1 MAGIIDDLNVLS
13 DILEHSP
20 INIMIADVDENIT
33 FINQQAKTVL
43 TNVESEIAKY
53 IPGFRASEVVG
64 GSIHRYHKDP
74 EPIKQMLR
82 ALGPGQVRKGYI
94 TPGPYLF
101 QHETR
106 PLYNAEGVKLGYVVQ
121 WNDVTTQRTAQE
133 EADRMKSGVNGA
145 SNALMLCDEDRKIT
159 FVNPAAHQMLARREA
174 TLRQFL
180 PQFDVNNLVGACI
193 DMFHRNPKHQ
203 EALLSDAS
211 RLPYTGKITLPG
223 VVLEVT
229 ATMVTN
235 GDGEYRGNMVEWRDL
250 TEEVETENNI
260 QKLIDDAVN
269 GDLNKRLETE
279 NLDGFNKVL
288 CESINRLLDEII
300 RPIHDA
306 SVVVKGLAEGDLTKQ
321 ISADYQG
328 EFGALKQAVN
338 SSIGN
343 LLGMVDEIRESS
355 MNIGTAATQISAGNT
370 DLSQRTEEQAASLE
384 ETASS
389 MEEMTSTV
397 KQNADNVKDASRLAS
412 SAREQ
417 AEKGGVIVASA
428 VTAMGEINSRSKK
441 ISDIIGVI
449 DEIAFQTNILALN
462 AAVEAARAGE
472 QGRGF
477 AVVAAEVRN
486 LAQRSAS
493 AAKEIKSLIND
504 SVEKV
509 EEGTRLVSDS
519 GSSLEQIVSAVKR
532 VSEIVSEIAAASE
545 EQSIGIEQVNK
556 AIMQLEQVTQQNA
569 ALVEEA
575 AASSESMRDQ
585 SQNLNS
591 LIGFFDTGSGDR
603 QPASRRA
610 STGRAVTS
618 SGARS
623 ASRRAPQPRQQAATE
638 DEFWEEF

>member
-1 MAGIIDDLNVLS
+1 MTAIFDDLDVMS
-13 DILEHSP
+13 DILEHAP
-20 INIMIADVDENIT
+20 INIMIANVEEDIVFVNKKARDVLNS
-33 FINQQAKTVL
+33 
-43 TNVESEIAKY
+43 VESEIAQY
-53 IPGFRASEVVG
+53 IPGFRASDVVG

-82 ALGPGQVRKGYI
+82 ALGPGDSRQGVI

-101 QHETR
+101 EHETR
-106 PLYNAEGVKLGYVVQ
+106 PLYNKDGNKLGYIVQ
-121 WNDVTTQRTAQE
+121 WNDETGRRRAE
-133 EADRMKSGVNGA
+133 DEAESMKSGVDGA
-145 SNALMLCDEDRKIT
+145 SNALMMCDENRVIT
-159 FVNPAAHQMLARREA
+159 FLNPAAHRLLARREA
-174 TLRQFL
+174 TLRQHL
-180 PQFDVNNLVGACI
+180 PAFDVNNLIGTTI
-193 DMFHRNPKHQ
+193 DVFHRHPAHQ
-203 EALLSDAS
+203 QQLLADPSK
-211 RLPYTGKITLPG
+211 LPYTGQIKLPG

-229 ATMVTN
+229 ATMITN
-235 GDGEYRGNMVEWRDL
+235 SEGEYRGNMVEWRDI
-250 TEEVETENNI
+250 TDEVATENAI
-260 QKLIDDAVN
+260 QDLIEGALRGELSN
-269 GDLNKRLETE
+269 RLETQQME
-279 NLDGFNKVL
+279 GFTKTL
-288 CESINRLLDEII
+288 CESINRLMDEII

-306 SVVVKGLAEGDLTKQ
+306 SAVVKALAEGDLTKQ
-321 ISADYQG
+321 VSADYQG

-343 LLGMVDEIRESS
+343 LHGMVNEIREVS
-355 MNIGTAATQISAGNT
+355 MNIGTAAGEISAGNT
-370 DLSQRTEEQAASLE
+370 DLSQRTEQQAASLE

-397 KQNADNVKDASRLAS
+397 KQNADNVKDASRLADG
-412 SAREQ
+412 AREQ
-417 AEKGGVIVASA
+417 AEKGGQIVASA

-441 ISDIIGVI
+441 IADIIGVI

-532 VSEIVSEIAAASE
+532 VSEIVADIAAASE

-575 AASSESMRDQ
+575 AANSEAMSDQ

-591 LIGFFDTGSGDR
+591 LIGFFDTGAGANAPGSM
-603 QPASRRA
+603 AA
-610 STGRAVTS
+610 AGRV
-618 SGARS
+618 
-623 ASRRAPQPRQQAATE
+623 RRAPKTTQPAVPVEA
-638 DEFWEEF
+638 DEAFWEEF

>member
-1 MAGIIDDLNVLS
+1 MTAIVDNLEVMS
-13 DILEHSP
+13 DILKHSP
-20 INIMIADVDENIT
+20 INIMIADVDENIV
-33 FINQQAKTVL
+33 FINEQAQKVL
-43 TNVESEIAKY
+43 TSVETEIAKY

-74 EPIKQMLR
+74 EPIKQLLR
-82 ALGPGQVRKGYI
+82 ALGPGDVRKGFI

-106 PLYNAEGVKLGYVVQ
+106 ALYNEEGVKVGYVVQ
-121 WNDVTTQRTAQE
+121 WNDVTAQRTAQE
-133 EADRMKSGVNGA
+133 EADRMKSGVEGA
-145 SNALMLCDEDRKIT
+145 SNALMICDENRLIT
-159 FVNPAAHQMLARREA
+159 FVNPAASRLLARREA
-174 TLRQFL
+174 VIRQHL
-180 PQFDVNNLVGACI
+180 PSFDVNNLVGTCI
-193 DMFHRNPKHQ
+193 DIFHRNPAHQ
-203 EALLSDAS
+203 KGLLADAS
-211 RLPYTGKITLPG
+211 RLPYSSKIKLSG

-229 ATMVTN
+229 ATMIS
-235 GDGEYRGNMVEWRDL
+235 GSDGGYRGNMVEWRDL
-250 TEEVETENNI
+250 TEELETEENI
-260 QKLIDDAVN
+260 KNLIEAAVN
-269 GDLNKRLETE
+269 GQLDDRLETDS
-279 NLDGFNKVL
+279 LVGFNKVL
-288 CESINRLLDEII
+288 CEAINRLLDEIV
-300 RPIHDA
+300 RPIHDTSTVIKA
-306 SVVVKGLAEGDLTKQ
+306 LAEGDLTKQ
-321 ISADYQG
+321 VEG
-328 EFGALKQAVN
+328 EYSGDFGLLKQSLNASVT
-338 SSIGN
+338 N
-343 LLGMVDEIRESS
+343 LLGMVNEIRDSS
-355 MNIGTAATQISAGNT
+355 MSIGNAASEISAGNT
-370 DLSQRTEEQAASLE
+370 DLSQRTEEQASSLE

-397 KQNADNVKDASRLAS
+397 KQNADNVRDASRLAV

-417 AEKGGVIVASA
+417 AEKGGEIVASA
-428 VTAMGEINSRSKK
+428 VTAMAEINNRSKK

-519 GSSLEQIVSAVKR
+519 GSSLDQIVSAVKR
-532 VSEIVSEIAAASE
+532 VSEIVAEIASASE

-591 LIGFFDTGSGDR
+591 LIGFFDTGSGSSGRAPGGAPPSRSGGR
-603 QPASRRA
+603 QAAPRRA
-610 STGRAVTS
+610 
-618 SGARS
+618 
-623 ASRRAPQPRQQAATE
+623 ASQRPIQNDE
-638 DEFWEEF
+638 EFWEEF

>member
-1 MAGIIDDLNVLS
+1 MTAIFDDLDVMS

-20 INIMIADVDENIT
+20 INIMIANVEEDIVFVNKKAR
-33 FINQQAKTVL
+33 NVL
-43 TNVESEIAKY
+43 TSVESDIAQY

-74 EPIKQMLR
+74 EPIKRMLR
-82 ALGPGQVRKGYI
+82 ALGPGDSRQGVI

-101 QHETR
+101 EHETR
-106 PLYNAEGVKLGYVVQ
+106 PLYNSQGEKLGYIVQ
-121 WNDVTTQRTAQE
+121 WNDETGRRRAE
-133 EADRMKSGVNGA
+133 DDAERMKSGVNGA
-145 SNALMLCDEDRKIT
+145 SNALMMCDENRVIT
-159 FVNPAAHQMLARREA
+159 YLNPAAHQLLARREA
-174 TLRQFL
+174 TLRQHL
-180 PQFDVNNLVGACI
+180 PAFDVNNLVGTTI
-193 DMFHRNPKHQ
+193 DVFHRHPAHQ
-203 EALLSDAS
+203 QQLLADPN
-211 RLPYTGKITLPG
+211 RLPYTGQIKLPG

-235 GDGEYRGNMVEWRDL
+235 SEGEYSGNMVEWRDI
-250 TEEVETENNI
+250 TDEIATENAI
-260 QKLIDDAVN
+260 QDLIEGALKGELSN
-269 GDLNKRLETE
+269 RLDTH
-279 NLDGFNKVL
+279 NMDGFTKAL
-288 CESINRLLDEII
+288 CESINRLMDEII
-300 RPIHDA
+300 RPIHDT
-306 SVVVKGLAEGDLTKQ
+306 STVVKALAEGDLTKQ

-343 LLGMVDEIRESS
+343 LHGMVNDIREVSL
-355 MNIGTAATQISAGNT
+355 NIGTAAGEISSGNT
-370 DLSQRTEEQAASLE
+370 DLSQRTEQQAASLE

-397 KQNADNVKDASRLAS
+397 KQNADNVKDASRLANG
-412 SAREQ
+412 AREQ
-417 AEKGGVIVASA
+417 AEKGGQIVASA

-441 ISDIIGVI
+441 IADIIGVI

-532 VSEIVSEIAAASE
+532 VSEIVAEIASASE

-569 ALVEEA
+569 ALVEQA
-575 AASSESMRDQ
+575 AASSEAMSDQ

-591 LIGFFDTGSGDR
+591 LIGFFDTGS
-603 QPASRRA
+603 STRA
-610 STGRAVTS
+610 SVASAAGGRVARARTVTKP
-618 SGARS
+618 S
-623 ASRRAPQPRQQAATE
+623 ASVE
-638 DEFWEEF
+638 GDEAFWEEF

>member
-1 MAGIIDDLNVLS
+1 MTAIFDDLDVMS
-13 DILEHSP
+13 DILEHAP
-20 INIMIADVDENIT
+20 INIMIANVDENVV
-33 FINQQAKTVL
+33 FVNKKAREVL
-43 TNVESEIAKY
+43 GGLEAEIAKY

-74 EPIKQMLR
+74 EPIKQVLR
-82 ALGPGQVRKGYI
+82 AMKSGDSHRGFI

-101 QHETR
+101 EHETR
-106 PLYNAEGVKLGYVVQ
+106 PLFGKQGVKYGYVVQ
-121 WNDVTTQRTAQE
+121 WNDVTAHKQAQE
-133 EADRMKSGVNGA
+133 EAERMNSGVKGA
-145 SNALMLCDEDRKIT
+145 SNALMMCDENRVIT
-159 FVNPAAHQMLARREA
+159 YMNPAAQRLLARRELV
-174 TLRQFL
+174 LRQYL
-180 PQFDVNNLVGACI
+180 PAFDVNNLIGTSI
-193 DMFHRNPKHQ
+193 DIFHRHPAHQ
-203 EALLSDAS
+203 QQLLADPSK
-211 RLPYTGKITLPG
+211 LPYTGQIKLPG

-229 ATMVTN
+229 ATMITN
-235 GDGEYRGNMVEWRDL
+235 GDGEYRGNMVEWRDVTDEVA
-250 TEEVETENNI
+250 TESAI
-260 QKLIDDAVN
+260 QDLIDGALK
-269 GDLNKRLETE
+269 GELSTRLDTQNME
-279 NLDGFNKVL
+279 GFTKSL
-288 CESINRLLDEII
+288 CDSINRLMDEII

-306 SVVVKGLAEGDLTKQ
+306 SVVIKALAEGNLTKQ

-343 LLGMVDEIRESS
+343 LHGMVNEIREVSL
-355 MNIGTAATQISAGNT
+355 NIGTAAGEISAGNA
-370 DLSQRTEEQAASLE
+370 DLSQRTEQQAASLE

-397 KQNADNVKDASRLAS
+397 KQNADNVKDASRLADG
-412 SAREQ
+412 AREQ
-417 AEKGGVIVASA
+417 AEKGGQIVASA

-441 ISDIIGVI
+441 IADIIGVI

-519 GSSLEQIVSAVKR
+519 GASLEQIVSAVKR
-532 VSEIVSEIAAASE
+532 VSEIVAEIASASE

-569 ALVEEA
+569 ALVEQA
-575 AASSESMRDQ
+575 AASSEAMSDQ

-591 LIGFFDTGSGDR
+591 LIGFFDTGAAAKVPGSAIGGRRPQRPVQNDA
-603 QPASRRA
+603 QPA
-610 STGRAVTS
+610 V
-618 SGARS
+618 
-623 ASRRAPQPRQQAATE
+623 AAE
-638 DEFWEEF
+638 ADEAFWEEF

>member
-1 MAGIIDDLNVLS
+1 MTAIFDDLDVMS
-13 DILEHSP
+13 DIMEHAP
-20 INIMIADVDENIT
+20 INIMIANAEEDIVFVNKKARDV
-33 FINQQAKTVL
+33 L
-43 TNVESEIAKY
+43 SSVESDIARY

-82 ALGPGQVRKGYI
+82 ALGPGDSRKGVI

-101 QHETR
+101 EHETR
-106 PLYNAEGVKLGYVVQ
+106 PLYNKSGEKLGYIVQ
-121 WNDVTTQRTAQE
+121 WNDETGRRRAE
-133 EADRMKSGVNGA
+133 DEAESMKSGVDGA
-145 SNALMLCDEDRKIT
+145 SNALMMCDENRVIT
-159 FVNPAAHQMLARREA
+159 FMNPAAHRLLARREA
-174 TLRQFL
+174 TLRQHL
-180 PQFDVNNLVGACI
+180 PAFDVNNLIGTTI
-193 DMFHRNPKHQ
+193 DVFHRHPAHQ
-203 EALLSDAS
+203 QQLLADPSK
-211 RLPYTGKITLPG
+211 LPYTGQITLPG

-229 ATMVTN
+229 ATMITSSE
-235 GDGEYRGNMVEWRDL
+235 GEYRGNMVEWRDI
-250 TEEVETENNI
+250 TDEIATENAI
-260 QKLIDDAVN
+260 QDLIEGALK
-269 GDLNKRLETE
+269 GELSARLETQNME
-279 NLDGFNKVL
+279 GFTKTL
-288 CESINRLLDEII
+288 CESINRLMDEII
-300 RPIHDA
+300 RPIHDTS
-306 SVVVKGLAEGDLTKQ
+306 SVVKALAEGDLTKQ
-321 ISADYQG
+321 ISSDYQG

-343 LLGMVDEIRESS
+343 LHGMVNEIREVSLS
-355 MNIGTAATQISAGNT
+355 IGTAAGEISAGNT
-370 DLSQRTEEQAASLE
+370 DLSQRTEQQAASLE

-397 KQNADNVKDASRLAS
+397 KQNADNVKDASRLADG
-412 SAREQ
+412 AREQ
-417 AEKGGVIVASA
+417 AEKGGQIVASA

-441 ISDIIGVI
+441 IADIIGVI

-532 VSEIVSEIAAASE
+532 VSEIVSEIASASE

-575 AASSESMRDQ
+575 AASSEAMSDQ

-591 LIGFFDTGSGDR
+591 LIGFFDTGAG
-603 QPASRRA
+603 SRI
-610 STGRAVTS
+610 
-618 SGARS
+618 SGARD
-623 ASRRAPQPRQQAATE
+623 AGERAQRVSRTAPTAAPAE
-638 DEFWEEF
+638 SDEAFWEEF